1 MKRKIGEKH
10 KYFGKCGKTKNF
22 LVILFFFLVKNGKG
36 KEKIKREK
44 GKKVKKNAENVN
56 NKRET

>member
-1 MKRKIGEKH
+1 MWKNKKFSC
-10 KYFGKCGKTKNF
+10 YF
-22 LVILFFFLVKNGKG
+22 VFFLVKNGKG